1 MAAPSRIRIILL
13 LIAIAQLATE
23 VTKLLRDWTPAH
35 STHTRIGEW
44 MNPGQ
49 PDAYGSVRDTVH
61 MDPGTKRM
69 KPSDPSSAP
78 GPPAGSRK
86 SEPAPFPRLRPDI
99 GFYHP
104 WCRDCRP
111 PAWRYERRYYD
122 DWYDDGYY
130 EYGW

>member
-1 MAAPSRIRIILL
+1 MAAPSRLRIILL

-49 PDAYGSVRDTVH
+49 PDAYGSDPNTVNK
-61 MDPGTKRM
+61 DLGTKRR
-69 KPSDPSSAP
+69 KPSDPSGAR
-78 GPPAGSRK
+78 GPPADSRK
-86 SEPAPFPRLRPDI
+86 SWPAPFPRLRPDI

-111 PAWRYERRYYD
+111 PTWRYERKYYD
-122 DWYDDGYY
+122 DWYYDGYY
-130 EYGW
+130 EYGR